1 MLQHDLLAAFPDLI
15 VQLNRHGTVM
25 ACGGGRGVAELRPAT
40 DPTGQR
46 IESLWPESMTG
57 PIRQLAADVIDGG
70 NTIEITFSQQE
81 RNYDM
86 RICAQDHNTALCLVR
101 ALPEGSDAELHFA
114 GDTAPKR
121 ADRHAELR
129 HFRESVSVAAV
140 RRRPVA
146 AAVVQLCG
154 VSDIQEVISCGVSA
168 QVMKAALRRL
178 EAVRDR
184 LAPGFLSSVGWL
196 SEDTLLLILG
206 NTDPRVIDS
215 GLTRICDSLRQP
227 VALGDA
233 TFHLTPHAGAAILGR
248 DASSA
253 RELLRHARDAAT
265 EARRTS
271 SSRTCF
277 FSSKA
282 LGNCAARL
290 DLASDLKEAIPR
302 GEMRL
307 RYTSRHD
314 LASGRLVTWV
324 ASMVWRHPTYGEVQ
338 TPELLR
344 LAEITGMSRT
354 LSQAALE
361 RLQKDFALLYPR
373 WDADVRVSFG
383 APRQHVLDES
393 FIGDIQRALAARAI
407 PPERL
412 ELRIPMRT
420 ALARDPADFSLLA
433 RCGVHFLVEDVGNTS
448 DLPLDWLARAPV
460 AALQLNPQWVG
471 AVRRD
476 PGALKMCR
484 ATVGLAKSFGLIS
497 VAAGVDEPEQR
508 RAVLTVGCIQG
519 TGLLYTDEPYPAD
532 RADMTGKNPVFVAA

>member
-15 VQLNRHGTVM
+15 VQLNRQGTVI

-46 IESLWPESMTG
+46 IENLWPESMTG
-57 PIRQLAADVIDGG
+57 PIRQLAPDVIDGG
-70 NTIEITFSQQE
+70 TTIEVTFSQQE

-114 GDTAPKR
+114 GDTAPRR

-140 RRRPVA
+140 GNKPVA

-154 VSDIQEVISCGVSA
+154 VSDIQQVISCGVSA
-168 QVMKAALRRL
+168 QVMKSALRRL

-206 NTDPRVIDS
+206 SADPQLIDS
-215 GLTRICDSLRQP
+215 GLTEICDSLRQP
-227 VALGDA
+227 IALGDA
-233 TFHLTPHAGAAILGR
+233 IFHLSPHAGAAILGR

-253 RELLRHARDAAT
+253 RELLRHARDAAA

-271 SSRTCF
+271 SLRTCF
-277 FSSKA
+277 FSDA
-282 LGNCAARL
+282 PLVNCAARL
-290 DLASDLKEAIPR
+290 DLASDLKDAIAR
-302 GEMRL
+302 GEIRL
-307 RYTSRHD
+307 RYTARHD

-338 TPELLR
+338 TSELLR
-344 LAEITGMSRT
+344 LAEITGMSRP
-354 LSQAALE
+354 LSQVALE
-361 RLQKDFALLYPR
+361 RLQKDFTLLYPR
-373 WDADVRVSFG
+373 WDADVRLSFG
-383 APRQHVLDES
+383 AARQHVLDENFVS
-393 FIGDIQRALAARAI
+393 DIQRTLAARAI

-420 ALARDPADFSLLA
+420 ALARDPSEFDLLA
-433 RCGVHFLVEDVGNTS
+433 RCGVNFLVEDVGNTS

-460 AALQLNPQWVG
+460 TALQLNPQWVS

-476 PGALKMCR
+476 SGALKMCR
-484 ATVGLAKSFGLIS
+484 ATVGLAKSLGLTS
-497 VAAGVDEPEQR
+497 VAGGIDEPQQR
-508 RAVLTVGCIQG
+508 QALLTVGCIQG
-519 TGLLYTDEPYPAD
+519 TGLLYDAEPYPVE
-532 RADMTGKNPVFVAA
+532 RADMTGKNPLFVAA